1 MLQWDSKIYF
11 ETIENNTTIT
21 VVSVFFNDLYST
33 AITVV
38 IYEGTLTFEIRD
50 IAVPVPKCQNV
61 LKWLAKILIPIIKKL
76 K

>member
-11 ETIENNTTIT
+11 ETIENNTAIT

-33 AITVV
+33 AIAEV
-38 IYEGTLTFEIRD
+38 IYEGILTFEIRA

-61 LKWLAKILIPIIKKL
+61 FKWLANILTLTIKKL